1 MSRRNYKQLID
12 NGLIFYA
19 PLTTDSTDIIGG
31 KTSVVE
37 AVSYSPDG
45 AYFDTANKYK
55 YLSYQLTESEFKSV
69 KTIYAEFYRTTAKYS
84 TETVYALGGVVG
96 PLYDYS
102 RNYEGV
108 IRNYRNI
115 WHNLDCLIAKYSAT
129 TISDWRYDFDASTN
143 TSVSANTWHKCV
155 SCTYSTRQFLY
166 IDGTKDFE
174 RNNMDTFQNY
184 DFTTKNHTGL
194 YLFVGGRAQMN
205 EKMFEGYVRNIMMF
219 NKEFTDAELAAMTSL
234 I

>member
-1 MSRRNYKQLID
+1 MRREHYKQLID
-12 NGLIFYA
+12 NGLIFHA

-37 AVSYSPDG
+37 AVSYSSDG
-45 AYFDTANKYK
+45 AYFDTTNKYK
-55 YLSYQLTESEFKSV
+55 YLAYQLTESEFKSV
-69 KTIYAEFYRTTAKYS
+69 KTIYAEFYRTTSKYS
-84 TETVYALGGVVG
+84 TETVYVLGGVVG

-108 IRNYRNI
+108 IRNYRDI
-115 WHNLDCLIAKYSAT
+115 WHDLDCMSAKYSAT
-129 TISDWRYDFDASTN
+129 QISDWRYDFDANSN
-143 TSVSANTWHKCV
+143 TSVSTNTWHKCV

-166 IDGTKDFE
+166 LDGTKDFE
-174 RNNMDTFQNY
+174 RNNTDTFQNY

-194 YLFVGGRAQMN
+194 YLFVGGRVQQN
-205 EKMFEGYVRNIMMF
+205 EKMFEGHIRNVMMF

-234 I
+234 T